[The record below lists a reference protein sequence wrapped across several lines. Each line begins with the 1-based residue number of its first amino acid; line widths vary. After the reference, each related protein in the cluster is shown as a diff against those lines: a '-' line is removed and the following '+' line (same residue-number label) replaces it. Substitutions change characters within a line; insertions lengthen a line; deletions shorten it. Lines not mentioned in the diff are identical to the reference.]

1 MQNFKLNDEFRDK
14 LLESAAWG
22 KCGINLSESK
32 AQEAEEIQKPLEED
46 DDEENGDPK
55 AFGGKK
61 GDKSKTKKGKDFE
74 KKKKKKKKDNDK
86 DDNGDDNGD
95 DDDDLE
101 EAVHVCPLC
110 ISQLE
115 EAIDE
120 ERLVEH
126 MDVILGLIERLSA
139 LNEDEEDVDQ
149 VIDSALKD
157 LLMSGLEQE

>member
-22 KCGINLSESK
+22 KCGITLSESK

-46 DDEENGDPK
+46 DDEENGDSK

-74 KKKKKKKKDNDK
+74 KKKKKKDDDE
-86 DDNGDDNGD
+86 DDNG
-95 DDDDLE
+95 DDDLE

-139 LNEDEEDVDQ
+139 LNEDEEEVDQ

>member
-22 KCGINLSESK
+22 KCGITLSESK

-46 DDEENGDPK
+46 DDEENGDSK

-61 GDKSKTKKGKDFE
+61 GDKSK
-74 KKKKKKKKDNDK
+74 KKKKKKKD
-86 DDNGDDNGD
+86 DDEDDNGD

-139 LNEDEEDVDQ
+139 LNEDEEEVDQ